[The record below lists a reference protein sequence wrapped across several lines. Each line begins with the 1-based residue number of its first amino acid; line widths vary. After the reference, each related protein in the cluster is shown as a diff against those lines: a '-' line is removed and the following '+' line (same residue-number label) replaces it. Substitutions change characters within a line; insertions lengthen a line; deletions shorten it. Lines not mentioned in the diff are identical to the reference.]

1 MVTKSGLCFRIRAS
15 QVPFF
20 APKKRTFEYCSRA
33 SFGQFLKIAYFRLI
47 FGKKKWMEMSALKGG
62 GRRLMVNAIL
72 NFYLF

>member
-20 APKKRTFEYCSRA
+20 APKKRTFE
-33 SFGQFLKIAYFRLI
+33 FLKIAYFRLI